1 MIVKIFTL
9 TNELEIIENVEL
21 IRIISGD
28 YNLAIMRDYV
38 PIIGAIDGSVTI
50 VSDKTREFNNIKACY
65 MCSKNFFNLIIEG

>member
-9 TNELEIIENVEL
+9 T
-21 IRIISGD
+21 
-28 YNLAIMRDYV
+28 IMRDYV

-65 MCSKNFFNLIIEG
+65 MCSKNVFNLIIEG